1 MIVEGEINVL
11 VQQILISIERVM
23 LFMFLFWNDCEIQV
37 KCFNDLKCQT
47 NKKPTK
53 IPLHQIL
60 PARQLRHTGQL
71 NLTSAR
77 LMELLHAH
85 N

>member
-23 LFMFLFWNDCEIQV
+23 LFMFLFWTWNDCEIHV

-47 NKKPTK
+47 PKKN
-53 IPLHQIL
+53 H
-60 PARQLRHTGQL
+60 
-71 NLTSAR
+71 
-77 LMELLHAH
+77 
-85 N
+85 